1 MSLITVAT
9 DAINSQLTGKPFYKS
24 KTFWTNMVALA
35 TMGLQMKYG
44 FVVSADLQ
52 ALILSLINLGLRA
65 VTKEPIVLN

>member
-1 MSLITVAT
+1 MSLITTAT

>member
-1 MSLITVAT
+1 MSLITTAT

-24 KTFWTNMVALA
+24 KTFWANMVALA